1 MKEVKGYK
9 TKTDDT
15 KTAQMSS
22 DERERRKT
30 LWEIINKPG
39 YDPATKREA
48 QRLWIEMQKG
58 NNGQVRGA

>member
-1 MKEVKGYK
+1 MKDVKGYK
-9 TKTDDT
+9 TKNDSQI
-15 KTAQMSS
+15 TAQMTS

-48 QRLWIEMQKG
+48 QRLWIEMQKAS
-58 NNGQVRGA
+58 QVKGA